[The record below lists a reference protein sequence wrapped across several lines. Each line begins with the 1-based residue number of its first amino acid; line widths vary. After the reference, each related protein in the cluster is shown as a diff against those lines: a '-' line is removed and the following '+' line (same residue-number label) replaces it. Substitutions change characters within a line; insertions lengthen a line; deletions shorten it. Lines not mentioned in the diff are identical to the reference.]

1 MKHLLLFDHLEGNYH
16 FLRDILAQDPQGY
29 KVDWT
34 SSFHEALHEL
44 VNGTYDLFILSYE
57 SGGLQLLN
65 AVRKDKERI
74 PAFLLTRYEDERLFS
89 RAQELGSLDGVA
101 LHNLRF
107 DTLVRKIKNGLRVAD
122 HIRANAERDERL
134 RIALKAAKMVAWDW
148 DVVRDELRYSS
159 EPTMVT
165 GRVSYGLR
173 HKFSTFLGY
182 VHPEDRD
189 KVDASIQAV
198 LKEGTDYEFE
208 YRIRGTDSAI
218 RWVRSAAKVFRGV
231 DGKPLRMTGIVLD
244 ITEKHEAAE
253 KVIRLNEDL
262 EERVRQRTSELE
274 ASNRELEAFSYS
286 VSHDLRVPLQ
296 AIYGF
301 IEIILSTQD
310 INEATE
316 RYLRRTLRQAERM
329 STLIDDLLAL
339 SRVTRQK
346 VAPEAINL
354 SELYSTIFRDRAYE
368 QPFRNVHVDIDPH
381 MHIQGDVRMIR
392 VAIENLFNNAWK
404 YSGKREEAVI
414 RVGALVSQNQNI
426 YYIKDNG
433 AGFDSEKADNLFMP
447 FQRYHTDREFQGTGI
462 GLATVARVIQ
472 RHGGSLVARSRVNEG
487 AAFAFSLLE
496 PIQSPENVLDQLSNI
511 SVELLPA

>member
-1 MKHLLLFDHLEGNYH
+1 
-16 FLRDILAQDPQGY
+16 
-29 KVDWT
+29 
-34 SSFHEALHEL
+34 
-44 VNGTYDLFILSYE
+44 
-57 SGGLQLLN
+57 
-65 AVRKDKERI
+65 
-74 PAFLLTRYEDERLFS
+74 
-89 RAQELGSLDGVA
+89 
-101 LHNLRF
+101 
-107 DTLVRKIKNGLRVAD
+107 
-122 HIRANAERDERL
+122 
-134 RIALKAAKMVAWDW
+134 
-148 DVVRDELRYSS
+148 
-159 EPTMVT
+159 
-165 GRVSYGLR
+165 
-173 HKFSTFLGY
+173 
-182 VHPEDRD
+182 
-189 KVDASIQAV
+189 
-198 LKEGTDYEFE
+198 
-208 YRIRGTDSAI
+208 
-218 RWVRSAAKVFRGV
+218 
-231 DGKPLRMTGIVLD
+231 
-244 ITEKHEAAE
+244 
-253 KVIRLNEDL
+253 
-262 EERVRQRTSELE
+262 
-274 ASNRELEAFSYS
+274 
-286 VSHDLRVPLQ
+286 
-296 AIYGF
+296 
-301 IEIILSTQD
+301 
-310 INEATE
+310 
-316 RYLRRTLRQAERM
+316 M